1 MYPFPQFPRSFRSGG
16 NGACGRCGRTH
27 RKQFAGRRAA
37 KSRSFAGVLRALCRE
52 GADCQNRSPF
62 DFPHGNPV
70 VGNRQSIFSP
80 SGAQSV
86 RRVFEQKNALR
97 VFARNGVHLAR
108 HRSGG
113 GGRFGQERGD
123 CGRAYRLSSG
133 GIFPLGGMYF
143 RREIQSDAVSAFEK
157 GRRKAARKE
166 R

>member
-1 MYPFPQFPRSFRSGG
+1 MKIAYLGPEGSYSHLAAETFLKTERASRKEKKFLRTRRMYPFPQFPRSFRSGG

-52 GADCQNRSPF
+52 GADYQNRSSP

-86 RRVFEQKNALR
+86 A
-97 VFARNGVHLAR
+97 
-108 HRSGG
+108 
-113 GGRFGQERGD
+113 
-123 CGRAYRLSSG
+123 
-133 GIFPLGGMYF
+133 PL
-143 RREIQSDAVSAFEK
+143 I
-157 GRRKAARKE
+157 
-166 R
+166 